1 MTRLP
6 PAAFFLA
13 TLLGCLGAS
22 PETRAGDTAAAA
34 SSPRDSER
42 ALTARVDAHLAR
54 AWAEAKVVPAPE
66 ADDAEFLR
74 RASLDIAGK
83 VPAAGEAR
91 AFLDDPRPDK
101 RARLVE
107 RLLRGPAAANHAVN
121 TWRALL
127 LPEAGSLAIAR
138 ILAPDFDAWLRR
150 RVAGEAGLDV
160 LVRDLLTAPIDG
172 QNPLVAVRSNA
183 PAEPTPLAYYAAK
196 GYRPEDLAAGTAR
209 LFLGV
214 RIECAQCHDHPFS
227 SWKRDEFWG
236 LAAAF
241 SGIETPRQPNA
252 IVAAREDRTK
262 RTLDIPGTKRTA
274 RARFLDGSEPPAGD
288 ESTREALA
296 RWITSPGN
304 PYFAKATVNRIW
316 AQLFGVGLVDPV
328 DDFGDANPPS
338 HPELLDDLAAWF
350 AASGYD
356 RRALIRAL
364 TSTRAYGLTSASG
377 PGGAADPRLFARG
390 PIRGMSPEQL
400 LDSLAQAVGLPPEPA
415 PVGRGLAPTGPRG
428 LFLEKFAV
436 SDDRPIE
443 RETSI
448 PQALA
453 FMNGALVADATSLE
467 RGETLV
473 AVAEAPFL
481 DARGRVETLFLAALA
496 RRPRPEESARLVAY
510 VEGRDS
516 RKALAD
522 VFWALLNSAE
532 FKLNH

>member
-1 MTRLP
+1 MRRHRP
-6 PAAFFLA
+6 PAFLLA
-13 TLLGCLGAS
+13 TLLGCFGAAPAS
-22 PETRAGDTAAAA
+22 P
-34 SSPRDSER
+34 SSPSDSER
-42 ALTARVDAHLAR
+42 ALTAKVDAHLAR
-54 AWAEAKVVPAPE
+54 AWAEAKVEPARA

-83 VPAAGEAR
+83 VPTAAEAR

-107 RLLRGPAAANHAVN
+107 RLLRSPAATNHAVN

-127 LPEAGSLAIAR
+127 IPETGGAGVSRFLT
-138 ILAPDFDAWLRR
+138 PDFEAWLRR
-150 RVAGEAGLDV
+150 RLDGQPGFDA
-160 LVRDLLTAPIDG
+160 LVRDLLTAPLDG
-172 QNPLVAVRSNA
+172 QNPLVSARSGS
-183 PAEPTPLAYYAAK
+183 PGEPTPIAYYAAK

-236 LAAAF
+236 LAASFA
-241 SGIETPRQPNA
+241 GVQPATMPNA
-252 IVAAREDRTK
+252 FVVAREDRSR
-262 RTLDIPGTKRTA
+262 RTLEIPGTKRTVK
-274 RARFLDGSEPPAGD
+274 ARFLDGAEPPAGD
-288 ESTREALA
+288 ESTRDALA

-304 PYFAKATVNRIW
+304 PYFAKATANRIW
-316 AQLFGVGLVDPV
+316 AQLFGVGLVDPI
-328 DDFGDANPPS
+328 DDFGDSNPPS

-364 TSTRAYGLTSASG
+364 TATRAYGLTSDVG
-377 PGGAADPRLFARG
+377 PDGATDPRLFARG
-390 PIRGMSPEQL
+390 PVRGLTPEQL
-400 LDSLAQAVGLPPEPA
+400 YDSLAQAVGLPPDLSQPA
-415 PVGRGLAPTGPRG
+415 RNLGQAGPAAA
-428 LFLEKFAV
+428 FLEKFAAG
-436 SDDRPIE
+436 DDRPTE

-453 FMNGALVADATSLE
+453 IMNGTLVATATSLE

-481 DARGRVETLFLAALA
+481 DASGRVETLFLAALA
-496 RRPRPEESARLVAY
+496 RRPRPEESARLIAY
-510 VEGRDS
+510 VEAREP
-516 RKALAD
+516 RAALAD